1 MRTIPGNVRTDEA
14 YLAAFGCFIFINIGL
29 TLYSKRGTRSCA
41 AVSSTC
47 GDPRVMFV
55 DISPPAG
62 TRAVGAQVARG
73 RRHGREA
80 GLGTWVCEQ
89 RVCGSEAA
97 TNGKREIVVAR
108 SRAEG
113 GDNG

>member
-1 MRTIPGNVRTDEA
+1 M
-14 YLAAFGCFIFINIGL
+14 
-29 TLYSKRGTRSCA
+29 
-41 AVSSTC
+41 SST
-47 GDPRVMFV
+47 RVMFV
-55 DISPPAG
+55 DISSPAG
-62 TRAVGAQVARG
+62 ARAVGAQAARV
-73 RRHGREA
+73 RRHGQGD